1 MTCIKSSI
9 GAQSL
14 SFAHQATRV
23 ELRNLSIKGLYLVVW
38 ALFIVMVVGCAA
50 PPDPAPKPALEPSPE
65 SEETQSHRPDS
76 ALPSGPVTP
85 NPYTTDAPALSEEA
99 RNRFAV
105 ALASMERQEWEKA
118 RQELVAMT
126 GDFPQLSG
134 PWVNLAL
141 VHREQERVD
150 EAETAL
156 RQALAVNP
164 RNLTAY
170 NQLALLKREAGDFEA
185 AERWYQQ
192 ALEVWPF
199 HAQTHRNLGIL
210 YDLYRGEH
218 QRALRHYRAFQ
229 QRQEQP
235 DREVMGWI
243 MDLERRIDRAN
254 DSAEA
259 SS

>member
-1 MTCIKSSI
+1 MRRCTVTCIK
-9 GAQSL
+9 
-14 SFAHQATRV
+14 R
-23 ELRNLSIKGLYLVVW
+23 LYPVAW
-38 ALFIVMVVGCAA
+38 ALFIALAAGCAT
-50 PPDPAPKPALEPSPE
+50 PPDSETKAALEPGPGSGEAQP
-65 SEETQSHRPDS
+65 QRPDS

-85 NPYTTDAPALSEEA
+85 NPYQASAPELTQEA
-99 RNRFAV
+99 RDRFAR
-105 ALASMERQEWEKA
+105 ALASMDREDWEQA
-118 RQELVAMT
+118 RRELEGMT
-126 GDFPQLSG
+126 RDFPQLSG

-141 VHREQERVD
+141 VHRERERLE
-150 EAETAL
+150 EAEQAL
-156 RQALAVNP
+156 RQAIAINAN
-164 RNLTAY
+164 NLMAY

-185 AERWYQQ
+185 AERWYRQ

-229 QRQEQP
+229 QRQEKP

-243 MDLERRIDRAN
+243 MDLERRIDRET

>member
-1 MTCIKSSI
+1 ML
-9 GAQSL
+9 A
-14 SFAHQATRV
+14 A
-23 ELRNLSIKGLYLVVW
+23 
-38 ALFIVMVVGCAA
+38 GCAT
-50 PPDPAPKPALEPSPE
+50 PPDPKPSPE
-65 SEETQSHRPDS
+65 LEPGPEEAQPQRPDS

-85 NPYTTDAPALSEEA
+85 NPYQASAPELSQEA
-99 RNRFAV
+99 RDRFAG
-105 ALASMERQEWEKA
+105 ALASMDRENWEQA
-118 RQELVAMT
+118 RRELEGMT
-126 GDFPQLSG
+126 RDFPQLSG

-141 VHREQERVD
+141 VHREQERN
-150 EAETAL
+150 EKAEQAL
-156 RQALAVNP
+156 RQAIAVNP
-164 RNLTAY
+164 NNLSAY

-243 MDLERRIDRAN
+243 MDLERRIDRVV

-259 SS
+259 SND